1 MKRSRKSNINL
12 DTGADEE
19 PTPQENAAEP
29 TDRDAALPRLAP
41 APSQQDLTSSFRVQT
56 GSNGSPHEG
65 ENTPANGE
73 TRDGRAEIEPDQSRG
88 QTGSGPGNDG
98 TTPMDMDVKEP
109 KVEA

>member
-12 DTGADEE
+12 DTGAEEE
-19 PTPQENAAEP
+19 PTPQETAPES

-41 APSQQDLTSSFRVQT
+41 APSQQDFTSSFRVQT

-73 TRDGRAEIEPDQSRG
+73 TRDGRETGQEQSRG
-88 QTGSGPGNDG
+88 RAEPGTGNDG
-98 TTPMDMDVKEP
+98 TTPMDMDVKVP
-109 KVEA
+109 KVEG